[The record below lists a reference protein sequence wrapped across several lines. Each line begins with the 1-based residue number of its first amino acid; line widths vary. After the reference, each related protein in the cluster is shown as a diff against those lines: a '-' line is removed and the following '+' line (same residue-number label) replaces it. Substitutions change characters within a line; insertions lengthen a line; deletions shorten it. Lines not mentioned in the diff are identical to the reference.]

1 MKLLFAAEDTI
12 VGIICGI
19 LLVGLTGRYF
29 SLKLNNAIYIIA
41 FIVYGIFLL
50 FDIINEVRDLTTHF
64 GFIVFSL
71 LHTFADLGIVATFL
85 SYFGGWNVPYITSTL
100 VPYLKDEAMI
110 FYAGAFLVIGNVI
123 WLILYPFLD

>member
-12 VGIICGI
+12 VGIICGL
-19 LLVGLTGRYF
+19 LLVGFTGRYF
-29 SLKLNNAIYIIA
+29 SLKLNNAVYIIA

-50 FDIINEVRDLTTHF
+50 FDIINELRDLSTHF

-71 LHTFADLGIVATFL
+71 LHTFVDFGIVATFL
-85 SYFGGWNVPYITSTL
+85 SYFGGWNIPYITSAL
-100 VPYLKDEAMI
+100 VPYLKDETMI